1 MSLTLNQA
9 ITAVRN
15 VLNEDVAVFWSD
27 AEITSWIQEACRDFS
42 SKSLMVETSIS
53 IPLQA
58 SKLYYYSAD
67 VADIASIIEIYAIL
81 YKNGSDYK
89 AIIKSHPRIIGNEAT
104 NTAGAAKFYAWHNK
118 RIYVW
123 PLTSATV
130 VAAGATLEVLASKLT
145 DDITVIQDE
154 YQHIPLLYAR
164 AVAKYKDRLSA
175 EGDSWMN
182 LYNQY
187 VGFERQDKHA
197 KELDTL
203 DMFKVKSRGGER
215 AAG

>member
-9 ITAVRN
+9 ITAVRS
-15 VLNEDVAVFWSD
+15 VLNEETATFWSD
-27 AEITSWIQEACRDFS
+27 TEITTWIQEGCKDFS
-42 SKSLMVETSIS
+42 SKSLMIETSVS
-53 IPLQA
+53 IPLEV
-58 SKLYYYSAD
+58 SKLYYASTD
-67 VADIASIIEIYAIL
+67 VAAIASIIEIYAIL

-104 NTAGAAKFYAWHNK
+104 NTAGPAKFYAWHNK

-123 PLTSATV
+123 PLTSAAV
-130 VAAGATLEVLASKLT
+130 VAAGATLEVLAAKLT
-145 DDITVIQDE
+145 DDITELKDE

-164 AVAKYKDRLSA
+164 GVAKYKDRLSA

-197 KELDTL
+197 KEVDTL
-203 DMFKVKSRGGER
+203 DMFKVKQRGGER